1 MHGRQKRCMQGDR
14 ATIGDR
20 VTTGEAAEEGEL
32 SEAGRGEFAA
42 SADLDSICVAGAD
55 RSLVLRGCAGCPTLS
70 AFTRFREGSN
80 RESAKGVRQIGHTS
94 SDGGDINGGFVNSDS
109 HVDMATTP
117 TEVTWQKMQRML
129 TCLLEATEVVRIANS
144 RRQQTTD
151 LLDEA
156 IHVSSAHWARHEALV
171 AAHTRVAARRT
182 ELDKLRADVAG
193 AQREVEDKRAD
204 VERRRAELKEARH
217 SLRAASTRLV
227 VKYDMLNYK
236 GMVNPTSSEPR

>member
-1 MHGRQKRCMQGDR
+1 
-14 ATIGDR
+14 
-20 VTTGEAAEEGEL
+20 
-32 SEAGRGEFAA
+32 
-42 SADLDSICVAGAD
+42 
-55 RSLVLRGCAGCPTLS
+55 
-70 AFTRFREGSN
+70 
-80 RESAKGVRQIGHTS
+80 
-94 SDGGDINGGFVNSDS
+94 
-109 HVDMATTP
+109 MATTP

-193 AQREVEDKRAD
+193 AQREISGSGPVSIPGRFEATAD
-204 VERRRAELKEARH
+204 SEK
-217 SLRAASTRLV
+217 AA
-227 VKYDMLNYK
+227 
-236 GMVNPTSSEPR
+236 GH